1 MSERWDVGRALALAA
16 LFRLLQGAGRGCA
29 EPFLPLYLRLLGL
42 PAPLLGAAAGARLL
56 AALAVPLCCPRGRAG
71 RLPLLL
77 TAGSALGSVGA
88 SLALTLIP
96 PAGHTGHTGCSLQLG
111 LPGARPAPL
120 PSGLPSALPS
130 PVPSPVPGPV
140 PRPVP
145 TAVPG
150 PVPSPGRSSDR
161 VLNPSA
167 PPHTRAVPGR
177 AGTTAADVSA
187 ASREPAV
194 RSSASQGLLGTAG
207 ALQERGRGA
216 GEGDPKGKGSLDGSS
231 GRTVEGIDQQTPEP
245 GGPASYGPPSPGL
258 QEETPGSAATN
269 LADNAEESLNATASN
284 EAVLFKTAL
293 PAVADAHVSENLSDS
308 RDASSEAAQ
317 SISQDRE
324 YQVFLMVL
332 CAVVLWELLATF
344 LEWAMDE
351 NVYEYLDFA
360 DATDRHGRLW
370 PWGCAGA
377 AAGACGVSVLVDRLP
392 CSFGGSIPRLAVHFY
407 AHAVL
412 VLLSLAV
419 SISFPSRAPGR
430 SARAPGLPKALSL
443 LRGHGRA
450 LLLAGT
456 LFLVGAAS
464 SASHNFLPWQ
474 LQDQGSSEL
483 LVGLWVALGP
493 LAELALHP
501 LGPRL
506 LRALPGG
513 GAEAL
518 GLGAL
523 AAQLLSYSLL
533 RVPWAALPLQALSG
547 LGSGALRWHT
557 QGTARDVATPGTER
571 ALLALLRA
579 LGTAGAGLGSLG
591 AGFVVQH
598 LGLPVLLQ
606 ASCVGLGIWTLFFLI
621 VRSRLPQQRKLNYSQ
636 LLAADSSEMSDSE
649 EESEDWLVKAMK
661 DESFNRNW
669 IQQHGIN

>member
-1 MSERWDVGRALALAA
+1 GAMSERWDVGRALALAA

-77 TAGSALGSVGA
+77 TAGSAPGSVGA

-177 AGTTAADVSA
+177 
-187 ASREPAV
+187 
-194 RSSASQGLLGTAG
+194 
-207 ALQERGRGA
+207 
-216 GEGDPKGKGSLDGSS
+216 
-231 GRTVEGIDQQTPEP
+231 
-245 GGPASYGPPSPGL
+245 
-258 QEETPGSAATN
+258 
-269 LADNAEESLNATASN
+269 
-284 EAVLFKTAL
+284 
-293 PAVADAHVSENLSDS
+293 
-308 RDASSEAAQ
+308 
-317 SISQDRE
+317 
-324 YQVFLMVL
+324 
-332 CAVVLWELLATF
+332 
-344 LEWAMDE
+344 
-351 NVYEYLDFA
+351 
-360 DATDRHGRLW
+360 
-370 PWGCAGA
+370 
-377 AAGACGVSVLVDRLP
+377 
-392 CSFGGSIPRLAVHFY
+392 
-407 AHAVL
+407 
-412 VLLSLAV
+412 
-419 SISFPSRAPGR
+419 
-430 SARAPGLPKALSL
+430 
-443 LRGHGRA
+443 
-450 LLLAGT
+450 
-456 LFLVGAAS
+456 
-464 SASHNFLPWQ
+464 
-474 LQDQGSSEL
+474 
-483 LVGLWVALGP
+483 
-493 LAELALHP
+493 
-501 LGPRL
+501 
-506 LRALPGG
+506 
-513 GAEAL
+513 
-518 GLGAL
+518 
-523 AAQLLSYSLL
+523 
-533 RVPWAALPLQALSG
+533 
-547 LGSGALRWHT
+547 
-557 QGTARDVATPGTER
+557 GTARDVATPGTER